1 MEQCWDE
8 HRARWSWCSPP
19 SCWGHTQVPALPF
32 RSSVWQRSCCTRG
45 CTRLQSPAPLQALRD
60 TAAHS
65 SALPEEQTSICRA
78 EDGGRSSS
86 AFMGRSN
93 AAQIPPRPQSKGL
106 WAELRDGLLPFPSNS
121 SWGLT
126 SITGE
131 QKEKG
136 RKSCTAPL
144 TSHSSE
150 HVLCSGSWG
159 RDVMGQR
166 EPCT

>member
-8 HRARWSWCSPP
+8 HRARWSWGSPP
-19 SCWGHTQVPALPF
+19 SCWGHSQVPALPF

-106 WAELRDGLLPFPSNS
+106 WAELRDGLLVHFPAIAAGVSPALLGS
-121 SWGLT
+121 KRRR
-126 SITGE
+126 GE
-131 QKEKG
+131 SPAQ
-136 RKSCTAPL
+136 L
-144 TSHSSE
+144 
-150 HVLCSGSWG
+150 L
-159 RDVMGQR
+159 
-166 EPCT
+166 